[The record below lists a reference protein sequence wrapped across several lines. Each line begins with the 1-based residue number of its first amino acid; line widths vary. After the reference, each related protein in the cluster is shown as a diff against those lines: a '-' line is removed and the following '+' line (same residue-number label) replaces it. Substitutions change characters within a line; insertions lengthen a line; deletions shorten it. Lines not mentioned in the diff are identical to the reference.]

1 MKWNTLTNWFPA
13 PGHINDADLFD
24 HHMSI
29 WVASQHQCRQQSNLF
44 VQGSLTS
51 VNKTKY
57 LGVQF
62 ISLFP
67 CGVMENIYC
76 VFRPFYFLL
85 KFCGLLPMSF
95 LGPARNGV
103 LSFKWS
109 DLLASFWCFTIMIM
123 MVWMNI
129 LDHNILIDYSTVL
142 STAWILSLFFGFL
155 AVLMMFLYNLFK
167 CQTHK
172 KLLESVSEFDRMVR
186 GWTVNIQILNYDFSG
201 PKLEHESQLQTA

>member
-1 MKWNTLTNWFPA
+1 
-13 PGHINDADLFD
+13 
-24 HHMSI
+24 
-29 WVASQHQCRQQSNLF
+29 
-44 VQGSLTS
+44 
-51 VNKTKY
+51 
-57 LGVQF
+57 
-62 ISLFP
+62 
-67 CGVMENIYC
+67 
-76 VFRPFYFLL
+76 
-85 KFCGLLPMSF
+85 MSF

-103 LSFKWS
+103 LSTKWS

-123 MVWMNI
+123 MLWMNI

-186 GWTVNIQILNYDFSG
+186 
-201 PKLEHESQLQTA
+201 AC